1 MYKLSQ
7 YNMIREIDTIVDE
20 SELRDPQFLARL
32 PARVRGCAMTWQAA
46 TGCLASQPQE
56 IRYTD
61 SFVCPGGPASGC
73 CWINL
78 SIILLK

>member
-1 MYKLSQ
+1 MYKISQ

-46 TGCLASQPQE
+46 TGCLASQAQE
-56 IRYTD
+56 
-61 SFVCPGGPASGC
+61 
-73 CWINL
+73 
-78 SIILLK
+78 K